1 MKIHNDTLT
10 VLKNFSRI
18 HKSITIPEGSVITT
32 ITPLKTIVARASTP
46 TTFEKRFTIYD
57 LDRFL
62 GVVSLF
68 NDPEFT
74 FHDKNVTISDAS
86 RKVDYT
92 YADESTVKTKAPTH
106 DIVFP
111 SVDASFNVTTDNLK
125 DLTKALGVLGLPH
138 VGIVGDGGNI
148 YLQATDS
155 KNPLVDKFS
164 IRVGEAKQDFKA
176 FILKENLN
184 LFQSDYD
191 VKITS
196 RGMVN
201 FRGKLIEYWI
211 AIEADSAFE
220 KESEAA

>member
-1 MKIHNDTLT
+1 MKINNDTLT

-18 HKSITIPEGSVITT
+18 HKSITIPEGSVLTT
-32 ITPLKTIVARASTP
+32 ITPLKTIVARAATT

-74 FHDKNVTISDAS
+74 FHDKSVTISDSS

-92 YADESTVKTKAPTH
+92 YADESTIKTKAPTH

-111 SVDASFNVTTDNLK
+111 TVDASFSVTTDNLK

-138 VGIVGDGGNI
+138 VAIVGEGGNL

-164 IRVGEAKQDFKA
+164 MRVGETDREFRAYV
-176 FILKENLN
+176 LKENLN

-211 AIEADSAFE
+211 AIEEDSAFE
-220 KESEAA
+220 KEKAAA